1 MPTRRLRLAMA
12 ALIGLAGLSA
22 SAAGAQYYGRAPR
35 GYYQPRSYD
44 RAYDARGDYER
55 GYYDRAGYGRP
66 DRGYGRPDRGYV
78 PPPRGYRG
86 RGPRYDDRPR
96 YRCDRGTGGTIIGAI
111 AGGLLGN
118 AVVGRGDR
126 AIGTI
131 AGAGAGALA
140 GRAVDRDC

>member
-1 MPTRRLRLAMA
+1 MPTRRFRLAVT
-12 ALIGLAGLSA
+12 ALIGLVGLSA
-22 SAAGAQYYGRAPR
+22 SAAEAQYYERPPR
-35 GYYQPRSYD
+35 GYGQSRGYD
-44 RAYDARGDYER
+44 RGYYARGGYD

-66 DRGYGRPDRGYV
+66 DRAYGRPDRGYG